1 MRIHRIALV
10 LAAMVCL
17 AGPAAVAA
25 QTGVQAALGWLR
37 SQQNPDGGFSNGFT
51 EGSDPGATVDAV
63 VAIASTGQDPSG
75 WLQSGVSP
83 LDYLDLYAG
92 KADGPGKA
100 AKLALAAVAAGRN
113 PHAVGGVDLIANI
126 LAGFD
131 PGTGFFGGGP
141 YDSALSVLALR
152 SAQEPLPSGALSGVL
167 AARQGE
173 GTYSFSGDMTSGS
186 GRERSHPRAAS
197 TPVWAATAAGPVRQT
212 MAASTSAIL

>member
-1 MRIHRIALV
+1 MRQIDGLVARMGGENDMRIHRIALV
-10 LAAMVCL
+10 LATMVCL

-92 KADGPGKA
+92 KADGP
-100 AKLALAAVAAGRN
+100 
-113 PHAVGGVDLIANI
+113 
-126 LAGFD
+126 
-131 PGTGFFGGGP
+131 
-141 YDSALSVLALR
+141 
-152 SAQEPLPSGALSGVL
+152 
-167 AARQGE
+167 
-173 GTYSFSGDMTSGS
+173 
-186 GRERSHPRAAS
+186 
-197 TPVWAATAAGPVRQT
+197 
-212 MAASTSAIL
+212 